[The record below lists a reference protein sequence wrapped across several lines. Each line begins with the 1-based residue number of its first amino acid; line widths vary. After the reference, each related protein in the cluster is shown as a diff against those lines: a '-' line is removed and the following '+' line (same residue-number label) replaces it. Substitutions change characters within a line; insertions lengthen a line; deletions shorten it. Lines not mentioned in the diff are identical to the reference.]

1 MNFEITGLNA
11 FMLVALCLPG
21 FFLTKANVLKEEHI
35 KGFAVF
41 LLYVCSPALSIYSFQ
56 QAECNMEILIN
67 IGILLLVTTFMQVL
81 IMGIGFLINIKTYK
95 IDGASRVATV
105 AAAFGNVGFFG
116 VPILQALLPDH
127 PEAMVY
133 SAVMSVMMNLIGW
146 TLGMF
151 MMSGDRKH
159 VSVKNFLINPT
170 TLCLLIA
177 LPLFFTNTSFP
188 KPVMNFV
195 EFFSKMSTPT
205 AMTVLGMRLAFVK
218 FRDLMDYRQVVAIFL
233 KLIALPLIT
242 FGIMYALPVDE
253 TLKIST
259 YILSCMPPAAI
270 TLNFA
275 ELSNTSPKTAA
286 NIVVVG
292 SLLVAITLPVLLLD
306 RKSVV

>member
-11 FMLVALCLPG
+11 LMLVALCLPG

-56 QAECNMEILIN
+56 QSECNRKILIN

-177 LPLFFTNTSFP
+177 LPLFFTNTSLP

-292 SLLVAITLPVLLLD
+292 SLLVAITLPVLLLIA
-306 RKSVV
+306 

>member
-11 FMLVALCLPG
+11 LMLVALCLPG

-56 QAECNMEILIN
+56 QVECNREILIN

-127 PEAMVY
+127 PEAIVY

-177 LPLFFTNTSFP
+177 LPLFFTNTLFP

-218 FRDLMDYRQVVAIFL
+218 FKDLMDYRQVVAIFL

-292 SLLVAITLPVLLLD
+292 SLLVAITLPVLLLIA
-306 RKSVV
+306 

>member
-11 FMLVALCLPG
+11 LMLVALCLPG

-81 IMGIGFLINIKTYK
+81 LMGIGFLINIKTYK

-177 LPLFFTNTSFP
+177 LPLFFTNTSLP

-218 FRDLMDYRQVVAIFL
+218 FKDLMDYRQVVAIFL

-292 SLLVAITLPVLLLD
+292 SLLVAITLPVLLLIA
-306 RKSVV
+306 

>member
-1 MNFEITGLNA
+1 
-11 FMLVALCLPG
+11 MLVALCLPG

-56 QAECNMEILIN
+56 HAECNREILIN

-127 PEAMVY
+127 PEAIVY

-218 FRDLMDYRQVVAIFL
+218 FKDLMDYRQVVAIFL

-275 ELSNTSPKTAA
+275 ELSDTSPKTAA

-292 SLLVAITLPVLLLD
+292 SLLVAITLPVLLLIA
-306 RKSVV
+306 

>member
-1 MNFEITGLNA
+1 MPA
-11 FMLVALCLPG
+11 W

-177 LPLFFTNTSFP
+177 LPLFFTNTSLP

-218 FRDLMDYRQVVAIFL
+218 FKDLMDYRQVVAIFL

-292 SLLVAITLPVLLLD
+292 SLLVAITLPVLLLIA
-306 RKSVV
+306 

>member
-1 MNFEITGLNA
+1 
-11 FMLVALCLPG
+11 MLVALCLPG

-218 FRDLMDYRQVVAIFL
+218 FRDLLDYRQVVAIFL

-292 SLLVAITLPVLLLD
+292 SLLVAITLPVLLLIA
-306 RKSVV
+306 

>member
-11 FMLVALCLPG
+11 LMLVVLCLPG

-292 SLLVAITLPVLLLD
+292 SLLVAITLPVLLLIA
-306 RKSVV
+306 

>member
-11 FMLVALCLPG
+11 LMLVALCLPG

-56 QAECNMEILIN
+56 QSECNMEILTN

-177 LPLFFTNTSFP
+177 LPLFFTNTSLP

-292 SLLVAITLPVLLLD
+292 SLLVAITLPVLLLIA
-306 RKSVV
+306 

>member
-1 MNFEITGLNA
+1 
-11 FMLVALCLPG
+11 MLVALCLPG

-56 QAECNMEILIN
+56 QSECNMEILIN

-177 LPLFFTNTSFP
+177 LPLFFTNTSLP

-275 ELSNTSPKTAA
+275 ELSNMSPKTAA

-292 SLLVAITLPVLLLD
+292 SLLVAITLPVLLLIA
-306 RKSVV
+306 

>member
-1 MNFEITGLNA
+1 
-11 FMLVALCLPG
+11 MLVALCLPG

-177 LPLFFTNTSFP
+177 LPLFFTNTSLP
-188 KPVMNFV
+188 KPIMNFV

-292 SLLVAITLPVLLLD
+292 SLLVAITLPVLLLIA
-306 RKSVV
+306 

>member
-1 MNFEITGLNA
+1 
-11 FMLVALCLPG
+11 MLVALCLPG

-67 IGILLLVTTFMQVL
+67 IGILLLVTTFMQLL

-177 LPLFFTNTSFP
+177 LPLFFTNTSLP

-292 SLLVAITLPVLLLD
+292 SLLVAITLPVLLLIA
-306 RKSVV
+306 

>member
-1 MNFEITGLNA
+1 
-11 FMLVALCLPG
+11 MLVALCLPG

-56 QAECNMEILIN
+56 QSECNMEILIN

-95 IDGASRVATV
+95 IDGSSRVATV

-177 LPLFFTNTSFP
+177 LPLFFTNTSLP

-292 SLLVAITLPVLLLD
+292 SLLVAITLPVLLLIA
-306 RKSVV
+306 

>member
-1 MNFEITGLNA
+1 
-11 FMLVALCLPG
+11 MLVALCLPG

-151 MMSGDRKH
+151 MLSGDRKH

-292 SLLVAITLPVLLLD
+292 SLLVAITLPVLLLIA
-306 RKSVV
+306 

>member
-1 MNFEITGLNA
+1 
-11 FMLVALCLPG
+11 MLVALCLPG

-218 FRDLMDYRQVVAIFL
+218 FRDLLDYRQVVAIFL

-242 FGIMYALPVDE
+242 FGIMYTLPVDE

-292 SLLVAITLPVLLLD
+292 SLLVAITLPVLLLIA
-306 RKSVV
+306 

>member
-11 FMLVALCLPG
+11 LMLVALCLPG

-177 LPLFFTNTSFP
+177 LPLFFTNTSLP

-292 SLLVAITLPVLLLD
+292 SLLVAISLPVLLLIA
-306 RKSVV
+306 

>member
-1 MNFEITGLNA
+1 
-11 FMLVALCLPG
+11 MLVALCLPG

-177 LPLFFTNTSFP
+177 LPLFFTNTSLP

-253 TLKIST
+253 TLKTST

-292 SLLVAITLPVLLLD
+292 SLLVAITLPVLLLIA
-306 RKSVV
+306 

>member
-1 MNFEITGLNA
+1 
-11 FMLVALCLPG
+11 MLVALCLPG

-177 LPLFFTNTSFP
+177 LPLFFTNTSLP

-242 FGIMYALPVDE
+242 FGIMYALHVDE

-292 SLLVAITLPVLLLD
+292 SLLVAITLPVLLLIA
-306 RKSVV
+306 

>member
-1 MNFEITGLNA
+1 
-11 FMLVALCLPG
+11 MLVALCLPG

-56 QAECNMEILIN
+56 QSECNMEILIN

-81 IMGIGFLINIKTYK
+81 IMGIGYLINIKTYK

-177 LPLFFTNTSFP
+177 LPLFFTNTSLP

-292 SLLVAITLPVLLLD
+292 SLLVAITLPVLLLIA
-306 RKSVV
+306 

>member
-1 MNFEITGLNA
+1 
-11 FMLVALCLPG
+11 MLVALCLPG

-56 QAECNMEILIN
+56 QSECNMEILIN

-95 IDGASRVATV
+95 IDGASRVATA

-177 LPLFFTNTSFP
+177 LPLFFTNTSLP

-292 SLLVAITLPVLLLD
+292 SLLVAITLPVLLLIA
-306 RKSVV
+306 

>member
-1 MNFEITGLNA
+1 
-11 FMLVALCLPG
+11 MLVALCLPG

-56 QAECNMEILIN
+56 QAECNRGILIN

-127 PEAMVY
+127 PEAIVY

-292 SLLVAITLPVLLLD
+292 SLLVAITLPVLLLIA
-306 RKSVV
+306 

>member
-11 FMLVALCLPG
+11 LMLVALCLPG

-81 IMGIGFLINIKTYK
+81 IMGIGFLVNIKTYK

-177 LPLFFTNTSFP
+177 LPLFFTNTSLP

-292 SLLVAITLPVLLLD
+292 SLLVAITLPVLLLIA
-306 RKSVV
+306 

>member
-11 FMLVALCLPG
+11 LMLVAMCLPG

-56 QAECNMEILIN
+56 QSECNMEILIN

-177 LPLFFTNTSFP
+177 LPLFFTNTSLP

-292 SLLVAITLPVLLLD
+292 SLLVAITLPVLLLIA
-306 RKSVV
+306 

>member
-11 FMLVALCLPG
+11 LMLVALCLPG

-56 QAECNMEILIN
+56 QSECNREILIN

-81 IMGIGFLINIKTYK
+81 IMGIGFLVNIKTYK

-292 SLLVAITLPVLLLD
+292 SLLVAITLPVLLLIA
-306 RKSVV
+306 

>member
-11 FMLVALCLPG
+11 LMLVALCLPG

-56 QAECNMEILIN
+56 QSECNREILIN

-127 PEAMVY
+127 HEAMVY

-177 LPLFFTNTSFP
+177 LPLFFTNTSLP

-292 SLLVAITLPVLLLD
+292 SLLVAITLPVLLLIA
-306 RKSVV
+306 

>member
-1 MNFEITGLNA
+1 
-11 FMLVALCLPG
+11 MLVALCLPG

-177 LPLFFTNTSFP
+177 LPLFFTNTSLP

-242 FGIMYALPVDE
+242 FGILYALPVDE

-292 SLLVAITLPVLLLD
+292 SLLVAITLPVLLLIA
-306 RKSVV
+306 

>member
-1 MNFEITGLNA
+1 
-11 FMLVALCLPG
+11 MLVALCLPG

-81 IMGIGFLINIKTYK
+81 LMGIGFLINIKTYK

-177 LPLFFTNTSFP
+177 LPLFFTNTSLP

-218 FRDLMDYRQVVAIFL
+218 FKDLMDYRQVVAIFL

-292 SLLVAITLPVLLLD
+292 SLLVAITLPVLLLIA
-306 RKSVV
+306 

>member
-11 FMLVALCLPG
+11 LMLVALCLPG

-41 LLYVCSPALSIYSFQ
+41 LLYVCSPVLSIYSFQ
-56 QAECNMEILIN
+56 QAECNREILIN

-127 PEAMVY
+127 PEAIVY

-292 SLLVAITLPVLLLD
+292 SLLVAITLPVLLLIA
-306 RKSVV
+306 

>member
-1 MNFEITGLNA
+1 
-11 FMLVALCLPG
+11 MLVALCLPG

-218 FRDLMDYRQVVAIFL
+218 FKDLMDYRQVVAIFL

-292 SLLVAITLPVLLLD
+292 SLLVAITLPVLLLIA
-306 RKSVV
+306 

>member
-1 MNFEITGLNA
+1 
-11 FMLVALCLPG
+11 MLVALCLPG

-95 IDGASRVATV
+95 IDGASRVVTV

-177 LPLFFTNTSFP
+177 LPLFFTNTSLP

-218 FRDLMDYRQVVAIFL
+218 VRDLMDYRQVVAIFL

-292 SLLVAITLPVLLLD
+292 SLLVAITLPVLLLIA
-306 RKSVV
+306 

>member
-11 FMLVALCLPG
+11 LMLVALCLPG

-56 QAECNMEILIN
+56 QSECNREILIN

-170 TLCLLIA
+170 TLCLLLA
-177 LPLFFTNTSFP
+177 LPLFFTNTSLP

-218 FRDLMDYRQVVAIFL
+218 FKDLMDYRQVVAIFL

-292 SLLVAITLPVLLLD
+292 SLLVAITLPVLLLIA
-306 RKSVV
+306 

>member
-1 MNFEITGLNA
+1 
-11 FMLVALCLPG
+11 MLVALCLPG

-56 QAECNMEILIN
+56 QSECNMEILIN

-159 VSVKNFLINPT
+159 VSVKNFMINPT

-177 LPLFFTNTSFP
+177 LPLFFTNTSLP

-292 SLLVAITLPVLLLD
+292 SLLVAITLPVLLLIA
-306 RKSVV
+306 

>member
-1 MNFEITGLNA
+1 
-11 FMLVALCLPG
+11 MLVALCLPG

-56 QAECNMEILIN
+56 QSECNMEILIN

-177 LPLFFTNTSFP
+177 LPLFFTNTSLP
-188 KPVMNFV
+188 KLVMNFV

-292 SLLVAITLPVLLLD
+292 SLLVAITLPVLLLIA
-306 RKSVV
+306 

>member
-11 FMLVALCLPG
+11 LMLVALCLPG

-56 QAECNMEILIN
+56 QAECNREILIN

-127 PEAMVY
+127 PEAIVY

-151 MMSGDRKH
+151 MMNGDRKH

-170 TLCLLIA
+170 MLCLLIA

-292 SLLVAITLPVLLLD
+292 SLLVAITLPVLLLIA
-306 RKSVV
+306 

>member
-1 MNFEITGLNA
+1 
-11 FMLVALCLPG
+11 MLVALCLPG

-177 LPLFFTNTSFP
+177 LPLFFTNTSLP

-205 AMTVLGMRLAFVK
+205 AMTVLGMRLAFAK

-292 SLLVAITLPVLLLD
+292 SLLVAITLPVLLLIA
-306 RKSVV
+306 

>member
-11 FMLVALCLPG
+11 LMLVALCLPG

-41 LLYVCSPALSIYSFQ
+41 LLYVCSPALSIYSFP

-177 LPLFFTNTSFP
+177 LPLFFTNTSLP

-292 SLLVAITLPVLLLD
+292 SLLVAITLPVLLLIA
-306 RKSVV
+306 

>member
-11 FMLVALCLPG
+11 LMLVAVCLPG

-177 LPLFFTNTSFP
+177 LPLFFTNTSLP

-292 SLLVAITLPVLLLD
+292 SLLVAITLPVLLLIA
-306 RKSVV
+306 

>member
-1 MNFEITGLNA
+1 
-11 FMLVALCLPG
+11 MLVALCLPG

-177 LPLFFTNTSFP
+177 LPLFFTNTSLP

-218 FRDLMDYRQVVAIFL
+218 FRDLMDYRQVIAIFL

-292 SLLVAITLPVLLLD
+292 SLLVAITLPVLLLIA
-306 RKSVV
+306 

>member
-1 MNFEITGLNA
+1 
-11 FMLVALCLPG
+11 MLVALCLPG
-21 FFLTKANVLKEEHI
+21 FFLTKANVLKEGHI

-177 LPLFFTNTSFP
+177 LPLFFTNTSLP

-292 SLLVAITLPVLLLD
+292 SLLVAITLPVLLLIA
-306 RKSVV
+306 

>member
-11 FMLVALCLPG
+11 LMLVALCLPG

-205 AMTVLGMRLAFVK
+205 AMTVLGMRLAFVQ

-292 SLLVAITLPVLLLD
+292 SLLVAITLPVLLLIA
-306 RKSVV
+306 